1 MGLFGEKVSKEEKQA
16 QEVAKLV
23 NKFHL
28 DDLPPEDLDTARM
41 IATDLAGNGLI
52 SFGVTLSGKPE
63 DVAKLTYL
71 SALVRQNWLIINQL
85 SRIAKRLEK

>member
-16 QEVAKLV
+16 QEITKYV
-23 NKFHL
+23 NKYHL
-28 DDLPPEDLDTARM
+28 DELAPEDLEAVKL

-52 SFGVTLSGKPE
+52 NFGVSLSGKAE

-85 SRIAKRLEK
+85 SRIAKLLEK

>member
-1 MGLFGEKVSKEEKQA
+1 MGLFGENISKEEKQA
-16 QEVAKLV
+16 QEIAKFV
-23 NKFHL
+23 NKYHL
-28 DDLPPEDLDTARM
+28 DDLAPEDLDTVRQ

-52 SFGVTLSGKPE
+52 NFCVGLSGKAE

-85 SRIAKRLEK
+85 SRISKQLEK

>member
-28 DDLPPEDLDTARM
+28 DDLSPEDLDTVRM

-52 SFGVTLSGKPE
+52 NFGVALSGKAE

-85 SRIAKRLEK
+85 SRIAKALEK